1 MSLFV
6 ATHHHPAEACP
17 TSASPAF
24 DVLSHVSAAT
34 AAGYGVTI
42 LAEAVPDGEHGLI
55 LILQAAHQEQVD
67 RFMAFFTRFGSVQ
80 VRPAWSS
87 EATIARGGCTGS
99 GHENEPAHLE
109 GRDPAA
115 DLRGTG

>member
-17 TSASPAF
+17 TSAPLAS

-67 RFMAFFTRFGSVQ
+67 RFMAFFTPFGSVQ

-87 EATIARGGCTGS
+87 EAAIARGGCTSAAES
-99 GHENEPAHLE
+99 GPWPPTTE
-109 GRDPAA
+109 
-115 DLRGTG
+115 